1 MHFFQETRLKL
12 LLHKVSIPV
21 ELNDLDKKAELIF
34 DRADDLMIN
43 QKKFKEAV
51 SYIYS
56 YLEPIIS
63 RNFEPWSG
71 EHWWP

>member
-1 MHFFQETRLKL
+1 M
-12 LLHKVSIPV
+12 SSAAAGPV
-21 ELNDLDKKAELIF
+21 ELNDLDKKVELIF

-63 RNFEPWSG
+63 RNFEP
-71 EHWWP
+71 